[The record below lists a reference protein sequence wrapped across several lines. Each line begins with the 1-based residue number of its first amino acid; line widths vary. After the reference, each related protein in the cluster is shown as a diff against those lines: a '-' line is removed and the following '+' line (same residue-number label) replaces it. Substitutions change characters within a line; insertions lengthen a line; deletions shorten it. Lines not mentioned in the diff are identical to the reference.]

1 MSDRAVPDTVQRA
14 LEHFAKSRDLHMQD
28 LHQLVRIP
36 SVSFDGFP
44 PEEVRR
50 SGEAAARLL
59 EARGFENVRLLELPG
74 VHPYVYGDFCHAPGK
89 PTLLLY
95 AHHDVQPAGDAGLW
109 KTPPFE
115 PVEINGRLYG
125 RGSAD
130 DKAGIVVHTAAL
142 ASYLGAGLTPPLN
155 LKILVEGEE
164 EIGSGHLDE
173 FLQLHNEL
181 LRADVMVLTDT
192 ANFDVGVPSVTT
204 SLRGVCGIDI
214 EVRSL
219 KQSVHSGLWGGA
231 LPDAGM
237 GLAMVLASLVDSD
250 GRVRIPGFYDK
261 VRPLTEFE
269 QQSIDALPC
278 TEAQFRE
285 QAGLLPGVP
294 ILPPAQGSPFATI
307 WRQPALAVSAIEV
320 STRKDARNIIN
331 GSAWARIG
339 VRIAPD
345 MDPKE
350 TERLLLDYITAQR
363 PLGCEVSA
371 HSDGATTPWGCA
383 SDHPAF
389 QAAFRSLERGYGR
402 RALAIGCGASIP
414 FVGPLSQ
421 RLGNVP
427 ALLIGVE
434 DPYTNAHSENESL
447 SIADWEGAVRSAIHL
462 YDDIARNV

>member
-1 MSDRAVPDTVQRA
+1 MSDPAVSDSVERA
-14 LEHFAKSRDLHMQD
+14 LEHFGQQRDQHMQD
-28 LHQLVRIP
+28 LQQLVRIP

-50 SGEAAARLL
+50 SGEAAAALL

-142 ASYLGAGLTPPLN
+142 ASYLGCGREPPLN

-181 LRADVMVLTDT
+181 MRADVMVLTDT

-204 SLRGVCGIDI
+204 SLRGVCTLDI

-250 GRVRIPGFYDK
+250 GRIRVPGFYDK

-269 QQSIDALPC
+269 RQSIDALPC

-285 QAGLLPGVP
+285 QAGLLDGVP
-294 ILPPAQGSPFATI
+294 ILPPAQGSPFAAI
-307 WRQPALAVSAIEV
+307 WRQPSLAVSAIEV
-320 STRKDARNIIN
+320 SSRKDARNIIN

-339 VRIAPD
+339 VRVAPD
-345 MDPKE
+345 MDPAD
-350 TERLLLDYITAQR
+350 TERMLVEYIKAQA
-363 PLGCEVSA
+363 PLGCQVIV
-371 HSDGATTPWGCA
+371 HSDGATAPWGC
-383 SDHPAF
+383 SPEHPAF

-421 RLGNVP
+421 RLGGVP

-447 SIADWEGAVRSAIHL
+447 SISDWEGAIRSAIHL
-462 YDDIARNV
+462 YDDIAKSL

>member
-1 MSDRAVPDTVQRA
+1 MSSSSPLVENA
-14 LEHFAKSRDLHMQD
+14 LAHFAQNRDLHMQD
-28 LHQLVRIP
+28 LQKLVRIP

-50 SGEAAARLL
+50 SAEATAVLL
-59 EARGFENVRLLELPG
+59 RERGFENVRLLELPG

-95 AHHDVQPAGDAGLW
+95 AHHDVQPAGDASLW
-109 KTPPFE
+109 STPPFE
-115 PVEINGRLYG
+115 PVAQNGRLYG

-142 ASYLGAGLTPPLN
+142 ASYLGSGGEPPLN

-214 EVRSL
+214 EVRTL

-237 GLAMVLASLVDSD
+237 ALSMVLASLVDGD
-250 GRVRIPGFYDK
+250 GRVRVPGFYDK
-261 VRPLTEFE
+261 VRPLTDFE
-269 QQSIDALPC
+269 QKSIDALPC

-294 ILPPAQGSPFATI
+294 ILPPAQGSPFAAI

-320 STRKDARNIIN
+320 SSRKDARNIIN

-345 MDPKE
+345 MDPQE
-350 TERLLLDYITAQR
+350 TERLLIDYITAQS
-363 PLGCEVSA
+363 PLGAQVTA
-371 HSDGATTPWGCA
+371 HSDGATSPWGC
-383 SDHPAF
+383 SPEHPAF
-389 QAAFRSLERGYGR
+389 QGAFRALEKGFGT

-421 RLGNVP
+421 RLGGVP

-447 SIADWEGAVRSAIHL
+447 CIADWEAAIRSAIHL
-462 YDDIARNV
+462 YDELSRSA

>member
-1 MSDRAVPDTVQRA
+1 MSSPTVERA
-14 LEHFAKSRDLHMQD
+14 LEHFRTNRDLHMED
-28 LHQLVRIP
+28 LKRLVRIP

-50 SGEAAARLL
+50 SAEATAQLL
-59 EARGFENVRLLELPG
+59 RERGFENVQLLELPG

-95 AHHDVQPAGDAGLW
+95 AHHDVQPAGDASLW
-109 KTPPFE
+109 STPPFE
-115 PVEINGRLYG
+115 PVEVNGRLFG

-142 ASYLGAGLTPPLN
+142 ASYLGSGGTPPLN
-155 LKILVEGEE
+155 LKLLVEGEE

-173 FLQLHNEL
+173 FLQQHNDL

-204 SLRGVCGIDI
+204 SLRGVCTIDI
-214 EVRSL
+214 EVRTL

-237 GLAMVLASLVDSD
+237 ALSMVLASLVDGD
-250 GRVRIPGFYDK
+250 GRVRVPGFYDR

-269 QQSIDALPC
+269 RGSIDALPC

-285 QAGLLPGVP
+285 QAGLLDGVP
-294 ILPPAQGSPFATI
+294 VLPQAQGSPFAAI
-307 WRQPALAVSAIEV
+307 WRQPSLAVSAVEV
-320 STRKDARNIIN
+320 SSRKDARNIIN

-339 VRIAPD
+339 VRLCPD
-345 MDPKE
+345 MDPQE
-350 TERLLLDYITAQR
+350 TERLLVEYIAAQS
-363 PLGCEVSA
+363 PLGAKVTV
-371 HSDGATTPWGCA
+371 HSDGATRPWGC
-383 SDHPAF
+383 SPEHPAF
-389 QAAFRSLERGYGR
+389 QAAFRALEKGYGKT
-402 RALAIGCGASIP
+402 ALAIGCGASIP

-421 RLGNVP
+421 RLGGVP

-447 SIADWEGAVRSAIHL
+447 CIADWEGAIRGAIHL
-462 YDDIARNV
+462 YDELSRSL